1 MPTSFI
7 GVCHMSGS
15 TLGWSGDSND
25 PVNLAVNIGKLQ
37 TFCRNLEGRIEK
49 NESSKEELTKI
60 SVQLDALQGKTSEL
74 KARLTSVEDLV
85 DEVQNTKKILK
96 MLNPKTLIAGI
107 ALIMGGSVGSNTFIE
122 SMNSDKHVIK
132 EEVDLQDARISILL
146 KKINELEDDNGKSK

>member
-1 MPTSFI
+1 
-7 GVCHMSGS
+7 MSGS

-37 TFCRNLEGRIEK
+37 TFCRNLESRIEK

-96 MLNPKTLIAGI
+96 MLNPKTLIAGV

-132 EEVDLQDARISILL
+132 EEVDLQDERISILL
-146 KKINELEDDNGKSK
+146 KKINELEDDKGKSK

>member
-1 MPTSFI
+1 
-7 GVCHMSGS
+7 MSGS

-37 TFCRNLEGRIEK
+37 TFCRNLESRIEK

-107 ALIMGGSVGSNTFIE
+107 ALIMGGSVGSNTFID

>member
-1 MPTSFI
+1 
-7 GVCHMSGS
+7 MSGS

-37 TFCRNLEGRIEK
+37 TFCRNLESRIEK

-96 MLNPKTLIAGI
+96 MLNPKTLIAGV

-146 KKINELEDDNGKSK
+146 QKINELEDNNGKSK

>member
-1 MPTSFI
+1 
-7 GVCHMSGS
+7 MSGS

-37 TFCRNLEGRIEK
+37 TFCRNLESRIEK

>member
-49 NESSKEELTKI
+49 NESSKDELTKI

>member
-1 MPTSFI
+1 
-7 GVCHMSGS
+7 MSGS

-49 NESSKEELTKI
+49 NESSKDELTKI

-96 MLNPKTLIAGI
+96 MLNPKTLIAGV

>member
-1 MPTSFI
+1 
-7 GVCHMSGS
+7 MSGS

-37 TFCRNLEGRIEK
+37 TFCRNLESRIEK

-96 MLNPKTLIAGI
+96 MLNPKTLIAGV

-132 EEVDLQDARISILL
+132 EEVDLQDERISILL

>member
-1 MPTSFI
+1 
-7 GVCHMSGS
+7 MSGS

-37 TFCRNLEGRIEK
+37 TFCRNLESRIEK

-60 SVQLDALQGKTSEL
+60 SVQLEALQGKTSEL

-96 MLNPKTLIAGI
+96 MLNPKTLIAGV